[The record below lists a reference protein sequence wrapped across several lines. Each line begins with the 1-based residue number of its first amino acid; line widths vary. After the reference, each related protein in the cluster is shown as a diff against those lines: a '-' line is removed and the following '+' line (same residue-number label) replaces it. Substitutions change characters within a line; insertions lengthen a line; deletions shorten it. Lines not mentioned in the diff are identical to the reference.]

1 MAKWVVTIIIIVG
14 AGVAAFFLMPKPAVA
29 PETGVNPTSST
40 PTPQPAAPSPYMNK
54 QVTLDTTLGKIKV
67 EFYAEDAPRAVENFV
82 RLAEKDYYNSTT
94 FHRVIKG
101 FMIQG
106 GDPKGDGTGGE
117 SIWGGTFEDELNPA
131 ATSYQQGYRKGV
143 LAMANRGPNTNGS
156 QFFILL
162 EDTPNL
168 QRQYTIFGHV
178 VEGQNIVDKIGDSIV
193 DPELDRPITQ
203 VVIKSM
209 TVIDKK

>member
-1 MAKWVVTIIIIVG
+1 
-14 AGVAAFFLMPKPAVA
+14 
-29 PETGVNPTSST
+29 
-40 PTPQPAAPSPYMNK
+40 
-54 QVTLDTTLGKIKV
+54 
-67 EFYAEDAPRAVENFV
+67 
-82 RLAEKDYYNSTT
+82 
-94 FHRVIKG
+94 
-101 FMIQG
+101 
-106 GDPKGDGTGGE
+106 
-117 SIWGGTFEDELNPA
+117 
-131 ATSYQQGYRKGV
+131 
-143 LAMANRGPNTNGS
+143 MANRGPNTNGS